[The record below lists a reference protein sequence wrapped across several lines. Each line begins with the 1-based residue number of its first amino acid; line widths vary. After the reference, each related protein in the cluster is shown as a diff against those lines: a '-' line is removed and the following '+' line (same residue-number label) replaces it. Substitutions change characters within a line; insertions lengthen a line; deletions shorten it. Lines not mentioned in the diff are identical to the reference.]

1 VARIVCIIIFSFNCA
16 PPVDYFGNNV
26 DLSSERIY
34 LTRLRNDDKNK
45 DKYILVFNEQRG
57 NPTKHARGIIT
68 SHHSKSFCSTC
79 ANYSTCIFSLPY
91 IKIRT
96 IYTYICSITCSI
108 SSTCIYK
115 VCIRLRV
122 R

>member
-57 NPTKHARGIIT
+57 NPTKLTETKKHNTLIRYINLIMGYYGYTDYNIINERVQGIIEPRYYVT
-68 SHHSKSFCSTC
+68 L
-79 ANYSTCIFSLPY
+79 IFQ
-91 IKIRT
+91 
-96 IYTYICSITCSI
+96 
-108 SSTCIYK
+108 
-115 VCIRLRV
+115 
-122 R
+122 